1 MADVSDVPLPGMPEP
16 ADLPEPPTPS
26 GVHVRRYRPA
36 LRALCSDCV
45 REIHTHGVA
54 NAPVPM
60 SVRWQVS
67 KGSLTLHLCEGHK
80 ITRLKEWNQ

>member
-1 MADVSDVPLPGMPEP
+1 MNDVPLPGMPEDP
-16 ADLPEPPTPS
+16 PEGTSPPS

-45 REIHTHGVA
+45 REIHTRGVA
-54 NAPVPM
+54 VAPVPM

-67 KGSLTLHLCEGHK
+67 KGPLTLHLCENHK
-80 ITRLKEWNQ
+80 IIRLESWR